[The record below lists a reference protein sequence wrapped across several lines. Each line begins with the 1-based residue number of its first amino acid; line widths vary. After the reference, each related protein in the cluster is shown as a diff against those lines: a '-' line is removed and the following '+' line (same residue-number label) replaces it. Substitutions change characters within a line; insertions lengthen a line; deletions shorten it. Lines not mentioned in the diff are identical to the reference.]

1 MRCCQNIFFS
11 LLVLLLACNE
21 NPVRRGDKKQFQ
33 TDSNKVLS
41 YIKKGDSIYAI
52 KSSYN
57 GFSKSLVYYDSAWQI
72 AIQLKDT
79 SLIAEVI
86 FAKGRAYDAM
96 NSNPQKT
103 IDYYSQ
109 AAKLYGNFANKQTE
123 ALYIKHLVAH
133 AYDKVMDSTNCLH
146 ILHQLYSEILPK
158 PDSVKKQMRFTA
170 EMALI
175 STVVGNYSFADT
187 ILNKLTKREW
197 IANDST
203 AYDYLNHYLL
213 TKARIDI
220 NAHHRYN
227 SVYLDSVEQVFLNCK
242 NLSDSMF
249 YSSEL
254 YGLYK
259 TAGNKA
265 KEVNY
270 LSMNNTFFNKFNNA
284 ESVREAND
292 KLSKLEVAT
301 AQQQEK
307 AATEKAQHQSIISY
321 LLAALALAIGI
332 FAYIIYKKNKQTK
345 ITNELLFQK
354 NQQNELLNKEI
365 HHRVK
370 NNLEMI
376 MSLVY
381 MQQHNSNTP
390 EVKDNLQNIRLR
402 IESIASLHQQLV
414 EQKESVDLKVYVH
427 QLVSNVSHLL
437 GDNKNILTHL
447 EIQSI
452 VTPQS
457 ISFPLGLIINE
468 WITNSVKYAQPTTE
482 PLTIFVDIHNGN
494 NQIKVSYRDNGKLQ
508 PTIPKKSSMGL
519 DIVNLLVAQM
529 KSTLIKNPLNNF
541 DYQLTIPLN
550 NG

>member
-1 MRCCQNIFFS
+1 MRLYYYFLLFA
-11 LLVLLLACNE
+11 LLVIIACNH
-21 NPVRRGDKKQFQ
+21 NAINGVKKQFQ
-33 TDSNKVLS
+33 IDSAKVMS
-41 YIKKGDSIYAI
+41 FIKKGDSIYAI
-52 KSSYN
+52 KSTYG
-57 GFSKSLVYYDSAWQI
+57 GFSKSLIQYDSAWQI
-72 AIQLKDT
+72 ASQLKDT

-109 AAKLYGNFANKQTE
+109 AANLYANFAYKQSE

-133 AYDKVMDSTNCLH
+133 AYDKVQDSVNCIR
-146 ILHQLYSEILPK
+146 ILHELYNEILPK

-175 STVVGNYSFADT
+175 STVVGNYNFADT
-187 ILNKLTKREW
+187 ILYTLTKREW

-203 AYDYLNHYLL
+203 TYDYLNHYYL

-220 NAHHRYN
+220 NAQRKFQ
-227 SVYLDSVEQVFLNCK
+227 SVYLDSIEHVFLNCK

-259 TAGNKA
+259 TAGNKT
-265 KEVNY
+265 KEVDY

-292 KLSKLEVAT
+292 KLAKLEVA
-301 AQQQEK
+301 AAEQQEK
-307 AATEKAQHQSIISY
+307 VAEEKAKQQGIISY
-321 LLAALALAIGI
+321 LLAALLMAIGI
-332 FAYIIYKKNKQTK
+332 FDYIIFKKNKQTK

-402 IESIASLHQQLV
+402 IESIASLHEQLI
-414 EQKESVDLKVYVH
+414 EQKDNVDLKIYVH

-437 GDNKNILTHL
+437 GDNKKVLTHL

-452 VTPQS
+452 TTPQN

-468 WITNSVKYAQPTTE
+468 WITNSVKYAQPIAE
-482 PLTIFVDIHNGN
+482 PLTIFIDIHNGN
-494 NQIKVSYRDNGKLQ
+494 NQIKVSYRDNGMPLQ
-508 PTIPKKSSMGL
+508 TNSSKSSMGL
-519 DIVNLLVAQM
+519 NIINLLVAQLRA
-529 KSTLIKNPLNNF
+529 TLQINPTNKF